1 MLIIGELAG
10 INKYIDNDDEVIYKK
25 NIIYKIFLYNI
36 MSNILIFNNLKHKC
50 HYEIIESVIHK
61 YNELLFF
68 DKNKN
73 DKLYIT
79 YSDTNVINFTKYITT
94 KYPNILINKDIKNI
108 KFDFVINTTVYNRE
122 YNYLNMNINSKDK
135 YIAHEI
141 TDRLKT
147 NPNVFF
153 LTPLSKKNIFIADIL
168 PYNNEKKKS
177 SIPIYII
184 QGCLNQ
190 GRRNLNLLIK
200 ILEQT
205 YNFNFMIKLIGYGRI
220 PHELIK
226 YKNKIIV
233 KANLSFEDFHK
244 EFLDVYCILP
254 LISKKTHP
262 RYYINK
268 LTSTINY
275 ARGYKLKCLIDKDL
289 QDIYNLPDVE
299 IYNDINDIV
308 KGFKNTLK
316 EFYD

>member
-1 MLIIGELAG
+1 
-10 INKYIDNDDEVIYKK
+10 
-25 NIIYKIFLYNI
+25 
-36 MSNILIFNNLKHKC
+36 MSNILIFNNLKYKY

-61 YNELLFF
+61 YNELLNI
-68 DKNKN
+68 DKDKN

-79 YSDTNVINFTKYITT
+79 YSDKNVINFTKYITT
-94 KYPNILINKDIKNI
+94 KYPNILINKDIKNTKI
-108 KFDFVINTTVYNRE
+108 DFIIHTTVYDRNF
-122 YNYLNMNINSKDK
+122 NNLNINNNSKQK

-147 NPNVFF
+147 NPNVYF

-184 QGCLNQ
+184 QGNLNH

-205 YNFNFMIKLIGYGRI
+205 YNFDFMIKLIGKGRI
-220 PHELIK
+220 PRELIK

-233 KANLSFEDFHK
+233 KADLSFEEFHK

-262 RYYINK
+262 HYYTNK

-316 EFYD
+316 EFYNQ